1 MSLHG
6 FHFEVKA
13 TRDEVN
19 SKYFF
24 FLQVSVASSLLFLRC
39 GWSQRKTSQIILF
52 GSNSVIFSVV
62 NSVENEE
69 TAGSGSPTI
78 VSAGSESS
86 TISSSRDIRGKFCN
100 IALHCNRNQMRWNH
114 HERVRK
120 RELKVRNAGN
130 SGYTSRNITRAV
142 WDLKAKSVMLDICV
156 ILSINECREM
166 ILFLKKLFF
175 TARYE
180 SKNNS
185 RCLGL

>member
-130 SGYTSRNITRAV
+130 SLTPFPCTKKVRLLS
-142 WDLKAKSVMLDICV
+142 KAFAFGSVVFSLDTLIHHPW
-156 ILSINECREM
+156 
-166 ILFLKKLFF
+166 F
-175 TARYE
+175 
-180 SKNNS
+180 
-185 RCLGL
+185 